1 MKWLFCSCELS
12 RITLFIFCILYYTNN
27 YSFACHILIKYNISK
42 NKDNRSIYFRCNVNV
57 KILSFDFI
65 QIL

>member
-27 YSFACHILIKYNISK
+27 NSFACHILIKYNISK
-42 NKDNRSIYFRCNVNV
+42 NKDNRCNVNV